1 MGQTQGLATNWCASE
16 PTEVCSIKHER
27 AALTKVFH
35 RRLLD
40 AQLQTAIKDPSFV
53 TSSKDNPIVDAMLSL
68 LTRDG
73 MGLDQL

>member
-16 PTEVCSIKHER
+16 SAEVCSIEHER
-27 AALTKVFH
+27 VELTIIFH

-40 AQLQTAIKDPSFV
+40 AQLQAAIIDPSLV
-53 TSSKDNPIVDAMLSL
+53 TFSKDNPIVDAMLAL

-73 MGLDQL
+73 IGLDQP

>member
-16 PTEVCSIKHER
+16 SAKVCSIKRER
-27 AALTKVFH
+27 VGLTIVLH

-40 AQLQTAIKDPSFV
+40 AQLQTAIKDPSLAIF
-53 TSSKDNPIVDAMLSL
+53 SKDNPIVDAILAL

-73 MGLDQL
+73 MGLDQP